1 MVQVTNVTVFYGR
14 SRQPA
19 KYESA
24 EAKIEFTASLSDGVG
39 PNADHIAAAQKLL
52 GEAKTIV
59 LTELNLVAV
68 GESASAVVRAATE
81 AAPAQV
87 EAAAPAKPAKPA
99 KVKPVPA
106 PPPGGPGENRVGP
119 EDNDPTAGPSPTA
132 AAPQSAGS
140 ADLPDEPKPNGKA
153 QAPVTV
159 ALAPAEV
166 QAQVAGLIKEKKIDV
181 ATVKKI
187 SREFGVER
195 IADIAIAKLVS
206 YKTAIDAAV
215 ASFQGVADI

>member
-68 GESASAVVRAATE
+68 GESASAVC
-81 AAPAQV
+81 
-87 EAAAPAKPAKPA
+87 
-99 KVKPVPA
+99 
-106 PPPGGPGENRVGP
+106 G
-119 EDNDPTAGPSPTA
+119 
-132 AAPQSAGS
+132 
-140 ADLPDEPKPNGKA
+140 LLPKPPLRRLKPLLRRN
-153 QAPVTV
+153 PRS
-159 ALAPAEV
+159 L
-166 QAQVAGLIKEKKIDV
+166 
-181 ATVKKI
+181 
-187 SREFGVER
+187 RR
-195 IADIAIAKLVS
+195 
-206 YKTAIDAAV
+206 
-215 ASFQGVADI
+215 

>member
-1 MVQVTNVTVFYGR
+1 MQVTNITVGYDR
-14 SRQPA
+14 KRQPA
-19 KYESA
+19 QYESA
-24 EAKIEFTASLSDGVG
+24 GARVEFSASLSATVG
-39 PNADHIAAAQKLL
+39 DNEDHIQVATKLL
-52 GEAKTIV
+52 GDAKTIV
-59 LTELNLVAV
+59 LTELGIVRA
-68 GESASAVVRAATE
+68 GESASAVVRAET
-81 AAPAQV
+81 APA
-87 EAAAPAKPAKPA
+87 EATAAAPAKPAKPA

-132 AAPQSAGS
+132 TAPQAAGS

-195 IADIAIAKLVS
+195 IADIAVAKLIA
-206 YKTAIDAAV
+206 YKAAIDTAV
-215 ASFQGVADI
+215 AAFQGVADI